1 MAGLVKKI
9 NNDNSSVDD
18 AGQSDAFMTIISTG
32 DYRVKGKIDEQ
43 TYYNSGLA
51 EGMSVI
57 VRSRV
62 DDEKTWLGTI
72 SKIDTDNPQ
81 TTSNNNGM
89 VSSDSQNSESA
100 TNYFFYL
107 QLADASD
114 MLLGQH
120 VFVEPD
126 YGQSEKKEGIWLDE
140 SYIVNADDD
149 PYVWVKNDKDKLE
162 KRTVGLGDHDD
173 ALMMYEIK
181 SGLSEDDYIVWA
193 SDDLYEG
200 EKAGTWDDYD
210 PSSDEGLMTDDTQ
223 YIDDGMIDE
232 GGYAEDGTTDE
243 GTSGEEG
250 MTDEGSV
257 TDGADQED
265 TGNVQSDQTD
275 SGTGE
280 AEVQ

>member
-100 TNYFFYL
+100 TNYYFYV

-210 PSSDEGLMTDDTQ
+210 PSSDEGLMTDETQ
-223 YIDDGMIDE
+223 YIDDGMTDE
-232 GGYAEDGTTDE
+232 GGYTEDGTTDE
-243 GTSGEEG
+243 GAAGEGG

-257 TDGADQED
+257 TDGADQAD
-265 TGNVQSDQTD
+265 TGNVQSDQSD
-275 SGTGE
+275 AGTGE